1 MYQYGHVDIRVL
13 KDVLGHEN
21 LNTTEIYTHLSGQ
34 ELKMLRNQ
42 IPLHNIKPR
51 KADND

>member
-34 ELKMLRNQ
+34 ELKNASESN
-42 IPLHNIKPR
+42 PLHNIKPP